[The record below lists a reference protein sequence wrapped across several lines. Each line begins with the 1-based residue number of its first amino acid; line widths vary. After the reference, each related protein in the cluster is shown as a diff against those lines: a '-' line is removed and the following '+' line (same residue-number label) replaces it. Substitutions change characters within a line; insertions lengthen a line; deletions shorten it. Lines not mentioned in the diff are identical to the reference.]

1 MSGDNQQE
9 GPPDQ
14 EYPDLDTE
22 NPDEHYVP
30 ISQLDNLFEKGYLP
44 VSYLSYQRLTNNV
57 FPYSFYMAW
66 SMAGTYR
73 AMKLLDP
80 RWGPLDILSDVQI
93 RRRDQSVSVDEFE
106 FIASVMIDDKRAVD
120 VFCDLCK
127 GRPLDAT
134 LKKHYPDKGLGG
146 DCQMA
151 PFCTTAAGAA
161 GWVPWVGESAAT
173 NQHPTVKF
181 FDISNFSG
189 FKSYD
194 LIEEAREKLDRLL
207 GVDHEFGTL
216 EEPVVVE
223 CAPEFMYTGK
233 QPPAGGMNQKP
244 SAPPP
249 STPSFSDNLY
259 KPSAPQPSTSNVT
272 NRVITN
278 NDFQKAFIPP
288 VRNATAEGFFK
299 WILHVRADQSAEAC
313 GLQKYSKYFI
323 HEFVYS
329 ILVQNQLPAWT
340 AQPKVFELV
349 SRLNDYCIWK
359 IKDEGL
365 YNRDSMGTVT
375 YIDSKGINETIQS
388 LKTANERESRAIFN
402 IENMLKTF
410 INHQKSGETRYKM
423 ADVPTV
429 LGVEKSLFE
438 EAKSAQPKKKPA
450 SQSAGVPYIPP
461 P

>member
-1 MSGDNQQE
+1 MSGDKHEEN
-9 GPPDQ
+9 PPGHDS
-14 EYPDLDTE
+14 PDLYPE
-22 NPDEHYVP
+22 IESYDEPYVP

-44 VSYLSYQRLTNNV
+44 VTYLNYQTLNNNI

-80 RWGPLDILSDVQI
+80 AWGPLDILSDVQI
-93 RRRDQSVSVDEFE
+93 KRRDQSSFVDEFE
-106 FIASVMIDDKRAVD
+106 FIASVMLNDRRAVD

-127 GRPLDAT
+127 GKPLDAT
-134 LKKHYPDKGLGG
+134 LKKHYPDKGLGA
-146 DCQMA
+146 DCYMA
-151 PFCTTAAGAA
+151 PFCTTAAAAA
-161 GWVPWVGESAAT
+161 GWVPWVGDRAAT
-173 NQHPTVKF
+173 NQHATVKF
-181 FDISNFSG
+181 FDISSFKG

-194 LIEEAREKLDRLL
+194 VIEEARDKLDRLL
-207 GVDHEFGTL
+207 GVDRDLGTL
-216 EEPVVVE
+216 EEAVPVE
-223 CAPEFMYTGK
+223 CVPEFM
-233 QPPAGGMNQKP
+233 PASEKHKP

-249 STPSFSDNLY
+249 SVSSFSDNLY
-259 KPSAPQPSTSNVT
+259 KPSAPQPSTSSVT

-278 NDFQKAFIPP
+278 NDFQKTFIPP
-288 VRNATAEGFFK
+288 VRCVNAEGFFK
-299 WILHVRADQSAEAC
+299 WILHVRADPSVEAC
-313 GLQKYSKYFI
+313 GLQKYSRYFI

-329 ILVQNQLPAWT
+329 LLVQNQLPAWT
-340 AQPKVFELV
+340 AQPKIFDLV

-375 YIDSKGINETIQS
+375 YVDSKGINETIQS

-423 ADVPTV
+423 SDVPTV
-429 LGVEKSLFE
+429 LGVKKPLFVE
-438 EAKSAQPKKKPA
+438 TTVAQPEEKHETR
-450 SQSAGVPYIPP
+450 SSGVPYIAPP
-461 P
+461 